1 MLQNPLQMAKC
12 IIFDFDGT
20 LADTSAGIVA
30 AVKETFRRLGWPIPD
45 EEKIRPTIGLVLEQS
60 MQCIGNLTLEQSA
73 EACRVYREIFP
84 EYGVSASSLFPE
96 VVQTLAYLHSRG
108 IRMAI
113 ATSRGRDSLK
123 MLIAPYGI
131 DRYFED
137 MVTSTDGLKP
147 KPAPDPVLA
156 LLARMNQP
164 AADTLVVGDT
174 TFDILMGA
182 GAGCRTCGV
191 TYGNQ
196 TETQLRTASP
206 DYIVDR
212 FEEIAALV

>member
-1 MLQNPLQMAKC
+1 MASC

-20 LADTSAGIVA
+20 IADTSAGIVA
-30 AVKETFRRLGWPIPD
+30 TVKETFRRMGLPIPED
-45 EEKIRPTIGLVLEQS
+45 EQIRSTIGLVLEQS
-60 MQCIGNLTLEQSA
+60 LQLLGGLTPEQNA
-73 EACRVYREIFP
+73 EACRIYRNIFP
-84 EYGVSASSLFPE
+84 EYGASASAIFPG
-96 VVQTLAYLHSRG
+96 VASTLAELHSRG

-123 MLIAPYGI
+123 MIMTPYGI

-137 MVTSTDGLKP
+137 MVTSTDGLRP

-174 TFDILMGA
+174 TFDILMGS

-206 DYIVDR
+206 DYIAGS